1 MLHPTKGFSGVP
13 TAVLKRRW
21 RKGVP
26 RGWRRAAWPE
36 LMDHGPAEFKTAAG
50 LRQITYQSL
59 VNSPPS
65 SYDEVIEKDV
75 VRTFPR
81 HARFATAVAD
91 GGRSAGG
98 DDEAAAIS
106 SLRRILRAYAALDK
120 ECGYCQ
126 GMNYVAG
133 LLLLACDSAS
143 RSPNDPS
150 ASSDAA
156 DDEERCFWL
165 LVATARGPRT
175 RLRDLYLPSMV
186 GCRRALYA
194 YDAFLRKL
202 RPKLAA
208 HLERENVQPAMY
220 ATHWFVTV
228 FAAQFPAPFAA
239 RASVSVMRGGQGIW
253 SYVRGVLPD
262 PAGADSNAAH
272 LSSKSAHFASDAADV
287 VFAFARAARFRSF
300 FAPRAASCSSRER
313 RSSRASSSRAS
324 TLAQCSASARSRA
337 SLRRVSSADSA
348 PWYPP
353 PAPKRPRIGLCSSS
367 THLEPFH
374 VAPGGP
380 VRSGSTPS
388 LAPGEPTSLAYPI
401 RSSTRHPRACAH
413 DAHSIS
419 DEPTKAQRAKNA

>member
-1 MLHPTKGFSGVP
+1 MTSATAAGTDAWGFPQGAWHGTGAAVKFQQTTEEKDADRDLKWARMLHPTKGFSGVP

-156 DDEERCFWL
+156 DMSAMRNACRKEYSSSQSSAG
-165 LVATARGPRT
+165 ATA
-175 RLRDLYLPSMV
+175 LLPP
-186 GCRRALYA
+186 L
-194 YDAFLRKL
+194 
-202 RPKLAA
+202 
-208 HLERENVQPAMY
+208 
-220 ATHWFVTV
+220 
-228 FAAQFPAPFAA
+228 PFAA
-239 RASVSVMRGGQGIW
+239 C
-253 SYVRGVLPD
+253 
-262 PAGADSNAAH
+262 
-272 LSSKSAHFASDAADV
+272 
-287 VFAFARAARFRSF
+287 RS
-300 FAPRAASCSSRER
+300 
-313 RSSRASSSRAS
+313 
-324 TLAQCSASARSRA
+324 T
-337 SLRRVSSADSA
+337 V
-348 PWYPP
+348 
-353 PAPKRPRIGLCSSS
+353 
-367 THLEPFH
+367 
-374 VAPGGP
+374 
-380 VRSGSTPS
+380 
-388 LAPGEPTSLAYPI
+388 
-401 RSSTRHPRACAH
+401 
-413 DAHSIS
+413 
-419 DEPTKAQRAKNA
+419 

>member
-1 MLHPTKGFSGVP
+1 MSSATAAETDAWGFPTGPWHGTGEAVKFQQTTEAKDADRDLKWARMLHPTKGFSGVP

-239 RASVSVMRGGQGIW
+239 RAWDRFLAEGWKPVYQI
-253 SYVRGVLPD
+253 GVAL
-262 PAGADSNAAH
+262 
-272 LSSKSAHFASDAADV
+272 L
-287 VFAFARAARFRSF
+287 AARE
-300 FAPRAASCSSRER
+300 REL
-313 RSSRASSSRAS
+313 
-324 TLAQCSASARSRA
+324 LALDFEGLMGA
-337 SLRRVSSADSA
+337 LRRLPETVDVERTLGLALRLRLKTSDVRDVE
-348 PWYPP
+348 
-353 PAPKRPRIGLCSSS
+353 KRFGDDVKPQDL
-367 THLEPFH
+367 
-374 VAPGGP
+374 
-380 VRSGSTPS
+380 
-388 LAPGEPTSLAYPI
+388 
-401 RSSTRHPRACAH
+401 
-413 DAHSIS
+413 
-419 DEPTKAQRAKNA
+419 